1 MSPFPRVIAGP
12 VRLAVAGLLLCGFA
26 AHANARA
33 VVKVMP
39 ASVGTGFPMSGSYQL
54 SLLDLAA
61 GAEIGDQFAL
71 AGGFK
76 AMEYFGW
83 WYGWQAAVPLPVF
96 GYVLMPSE
104 EADYNNRVVPYVV
117 LGAYP
122 LAIPKYGAVA
132 GTAGLGVGWNFY
144 AVTAGAEFRTIIW
157 HRRYETTTMYLLQ
170 LTFGLGG
177 WYAVGS
183 DEGSGSWLNR

>member
-1 MSPFPRVIAGP
+1 VIAGP

-26 AHANARA
+26 VPANARA

-104 EADYNNRVVPYVV
+104 EADYNNRVVPSSE
-117 LGAYP
+117 LTLWPYP
-122 LAIPKYGAVA
+122 S
-132 GTAGLGVGWNFY
+132 TA
-144 AVTAGAEFRTIIW
+144 R
-157 HRRYETTTMYLLQ
+157 LQ
-170 LTFGLGG
+170 ARPG
-177 WYAVGS
+177 
-183 DEGSGSWLNR
+183 